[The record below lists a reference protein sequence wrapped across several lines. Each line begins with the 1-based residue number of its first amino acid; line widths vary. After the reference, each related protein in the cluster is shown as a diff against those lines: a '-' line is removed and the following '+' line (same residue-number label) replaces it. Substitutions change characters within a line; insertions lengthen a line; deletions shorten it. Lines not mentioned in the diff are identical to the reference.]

1 MKDIKL
7 TKKDK
12 QKLITKHFMEV
23 IEMEYGCV
31 SDEGESGT
39 IDFTID
45 ELDSKGK
52 PFEFN
57 YRRSYGDVLTWR
69 MNGDKDYDRAFDL
82 ECEMQSVLSKI
93 IMEVE
98 NG

>member
-45 ELDSKGK
+45 ELDSKLIDFLGK
-52 PFEFN
+52 
-57 YRRSYGDVLTWR
+57 R
-69 MNGDKDYDRAFDL
+69 MQVA
-82 ECEMQSVLSKI
+82 EKI
-93 IMEVE
+93 GQLKKEKNVAILQNKRWNEILGKMI
-98 NG
+98 